1 MSQLKKLAGQT
12 AIYGISSI
20 LGKTINFLLIP
31 IYTAYLPKEDVGAF
45 TVIYSFIAFFNIIF
59 TYGMETAFFRFST
72 GKGLEAQRVYGNTQS
87 LIITTSLSLGALLYV
102 SASPLSEMLG
112 YDGKAY
118 LFRWVALILTID
130 AVMAI
135 PFAKLR
141 VEGKAWAFALTKL
154 LNILLN
160 VGFNIF
166 FIVFCYHVYSGDLFP
181 SLQPAVA
188 YFYRPDWGVDYI
200 LLSNLLANALILP
213 FLFYLTGKFTFAL
226 DKNVLKPMWHYAVP
240 LLFMGLAGVTN
251 EVFSRGLFEYALP
264 EGFYEGLSKREA
276 GGVFGANFRLAIL
289 MNLIIQAFKYAAE
302 PFFFQQAA
310 NKNNPAIFAKVMHW
324 FILFC
329 SLLMVAVTVNLD
341 IIGPLFLRGE
351 GYEKA
356 LNIVPVLLLGYLFL
370 GIYYNL
376 SIWFKIT
383 DKTKY
388 SFYITLIGA
397 VITVLVIFMLIPIL
411 GFMGAALSTL
421 FTYMVMAVL
430 CYIIG
435 QKYYPVP
442 YQTTKGIF
450 YLSTAFL
457 LGYLGFVVELKNPLW
472 EFLVQNTFLLA
483 YALMIVLM
491 EKKELYLIFQS
502 IFAKR
507 DHASKSN

>member
-31 IYTAYLPKEDVGAF
+31 IYTAYLPIEDVGAF

-72 GKGLEAQRVYGNTQS
+72 GKGLDPQKVYGNTQS
-87 LIITTSLSLGALLYV
+87 LIITTSLSLGALLYI
-102 SASPLSEMLG
+102 SAIPLAELLG
-112 YDGKAY
+112 YTGQAY

-141 VEGKAWAFALTKL
+141 VEGKALVFALTKL

-160 VGFNIF
+160 VGLNIF
-166 FIVFCYHVYSGDLFP
+166 FIVFCYHVYSGDLLP
-181 SLQPAVA
+181 SFQPAVTF
-188 YFYRPDWGVDYI
+188 FYRPDWGVDYI
-200 LLSNLLANALILP
+200 LLSNLLANAFILP

-226 DKNVLKPMWHYAVP
+226 DKNVLQPMWHYAVP

-264 EGFYEGLSKREA
+264 EGFYEGLNKREA

-302 PFFFQQAA
+302 PFFFQQAT

-324 FILFC
+324 FIIFC

-351 GYEKA
+351 GYEKG

-383 DKTKY
+383 DRTKY
-388 SFYITLIGA
+388 SLYITLIGA
-397 VITVLVIFMLIPIL
+397 VITVLVLFIFIPVL

-421 FTYMVMAVL
+421 LSYMVMAVL

-442 YQTTKGIF
+442 YQTTTGIF
-450 YLSTAFL
+450 YLGSAFI
-457 LGYLGFVVELKNPLW
+457 LGYIGFAIELENPLL
-472 EFLVQNTFLLA
+472 EFLAQNAFLLA
-483 YALMIVLM
+483 YAVMIVLM
-491 EKKELYLIFQS
+491 EKKELYLISQS
-502 IFAKR
+502 IFVKR
-507 DHASKSN
+507 NHASKSN

>member
-1 MSQLKKLAGQT
+1 MSQIKKLAGQT

-31 IYTAYLPKEDVGAF
+31 IYTSYLPKEDVGAF
-45 TVIYSFIAFFNIIF
+45 TVIYSFIAFFNIVF
-59 TYGMETAFFRFST
+59 TFGMETAFFRFST
-72 GKGLEAQRVYGNTQS
+72 GKGLDPKKVYGNAQS
-87 LIITTSLSLGALLYV
+87 LIITTSLSLGALLYL
-102 SASPLSEMLG
+102 SAVPLAELLG
-112 YDGKAY
+112 YSGKAY

-130 AVMAI
+130 ALMAI

-141 VEGKAWAFALTKL
+141 VEGKALAFALTKL
-154 LNILLN
+154 LNIGLN

-166 FIVFCYHVYSGDLFP
+166 FIVVCHHIYSGDLW
-181 SLQPAVA
+181 SLLQPLVMSI
-188 YFYRPDWGVDYI
+188 YNPDWGVDYI

-213 FLFYLTGKFTFAL
+213 LVFFLTGKFTFVL
-226 DKNVLKPMWHYAVP
+226 DKTLLQPMWHYAVP

-276 GGVFGANFRLAIL
+276 GGIFGANFKLAIL

-324 FILFC
+324 FIIFC
-329 SLLMVAVTVNLD
+329 SLLMVAVMVNLD

-351 GYEKA
+351 GYDKG

-383 DKTKY
+383 DKTEY
-388 SFYITLIGA
+388 SLYITLFGA
-397 VITVLVIFMLIPIL
+397 AITLVVVFGFIPVL

-421 FTYMVMAVL
+421 LSYLTMSVI
-430 CYIIG
+430 CYVIG
-435 QKYYPVP
+435 QKYYPIP
-442 YQTTKGIF
+442 YQTGKGIF
-450 YLSTAFL
+450 YLSLAFL
-457 LGYLGFVVELKNPLW
+457 LGYMGFWIELDNPIG
-472 EFLVQNTFLLA
+472 EFLAQNAFAVA
-483 YALMIVLM
+483 YGGIIVLM
-491 EKKELYLIFQS
+491 EKKELYLILQS
-502 IFAKR
+502 IFAKNA
-507 DHASKSN
+507 HASKSN